1 MNINKII
8 IAALCVIVTLTAIFY
23 FSSQSNMES
32 SKYSTAIN
40 GAVNKAEEV
49 IKPKASV
56 VKNNSNKKEEN
67 NKKSNH
73 ITLIRKTAHI
83 VLYSVLGFFV
93 TMFVTCVG
101 MKRYVYV
108 VMALCIGVGI
118 IDEINQSFYKFRG
131 SSITDVLID
140 TVGIII
146 GMSIFILC
154 KKIRQKRIENN
165 D

>member
-40 GAVNKAEEV
+40 GAVNKAEEI
-49 IKPKASV
+49 IKP
-56 VKNNSNKKEEN
+56 NNSNKKEEN

-93 TMFVTCVG
+93 TMLVTCVG
-101 MKRYVYV
+101 IKRYVYV